1 MLLPDILTPTLLLDE
16 AVCRRNIARM
26 RIKSSEHGLLFRP
39 HFKTHQ
45 SRRVASWFRDE
56 GVTAI
61 TVSSVGMA
69 HYFADDGWTDITIA
83 FPVNIRQSAEIS
95 ALAER
100 VSLGVLLESP
110 SVARRLSGLLSAP
123 VRAWIKVDTGYGR
136 TGIPH
141 ADRDALLM
149 TALAIESAS
158 HLTLAGI
165 LTHGGDTYQSPTP
178 EDARRRFSA
187 SRLRLLAAAEAL
199 LRRYPGLLVSVGDTP
214 GCVVSDDFGGIDEI
228 RPGNFV
234 FFDAMQL
241 QHGICRI
248 EDIGVALACPVV
260 AVHPQR
266 NEVVLYG
273 GAVHLSREGLADA
286 NGTQIFGLVARL
298 REDGW
303 DAPHPGATV
312 VRLSQEHGIAHLP
325 ANMFASIEEGD
336 LLAVLPVH
344 SCLTAECM
352 KRYRSLDGTDA
363 DHFAAGS
370 AAIIKTPSSEY
381 PIL

>member
-16 AVCRRNIARM
+16 TVCRRNIARM
-26 RIKSSEHGLLFRP
+26 RDKAAAHGLLFRP

-45 SRRVASWFRDE
+45 SRRVATWFRDE

-69 HYFADDGWTDITIA
+69 RYFADDGWADITIA
-83 FPVNIRQSAEIS
+83 FPVNLRQAQEIS

-100 VSLGVLLESP
+100 VSLGLLLESP
-110 SVARRLSGLLSAP
+110 SVAQRLNGLLSVP
-123 VRAWIKVDTGYGR
+123 VRVWIKVDTGYGR

-149 TALAIESAS
+149 TALAVESAS
-158 HLTLAGI
+158 RLKLMGI
-165 LTHGGDTYQSPTP
+165 LTHGGDTYQSPNP
-178 EDARRRFSA
+178 EDVRRRFSA
-187 SRLRLLAAAEAL
+187 SRLRLLSAAEAL
-199 LRRYPGLLVSVGDTP
+199 ARRYPGLLVSVGDTP
-214 GCVVSDDFGGIDEI
+214 GCAASDDFGGIDEI

-241 QHGICRI
+241 QRGICRS
-248 EDIGVALACPVV
+248 EEIGVALACPVV
-260 AVHPQR
+260 SVHPQR

-273 GAVHLSREGLADA
+273 GAVHLSREGLTDA
-286 NGTQIFGLVARL
+286 RGAQMFGLVAGL
-298 REDGW
+298 RHDGW
-303 DAPHPGATV
+303 DDPQPGATV
-312 VRLSQEHGIAHLP
+312 VRLSQEHGIAHIP
-325 ANMFASIEEGD
+325 AEMLASVEEGD

-352 KRYRSLDGTDA
+352 KRYRCLDGTDA
-363 DHFAAGS
+363 DHFAS
-370 AAIIKTPSSEY
+370 WDAAIIKTTSSEN
-381 PIL
+381 PVL

>member
-16 AVCRRNIARM
+16 TVCRRNIARM
-26 RIKSSEHGLLFRP
+26 RDKAVAHGLLFRP

-69 HYFADDGWTDITIA
+69 RYFADDGWADITIA
-83 FPVNIRQSAEIS
+83 FPVNLRQAQEIS

-110 SVARRLSGLLSAP
+110 SVAQRLNGLLSVP
-123 VRAWIKVDTGYGR
+123 VRVWIKVDTGYGR

-158 HLTLAGI
+158 RLNLAGI
-165 LTHGGDTYQSPTP
+165 LTHGGDTYQAADPR
-178 EDARRRFSA
+178 DVRRRFAA
-187 SRLRLLAAAEAL
+187 SRLRLLSAAEAL
-199 LRRYPGLLVSVGDTP
+199 ARRYPGFLVSVGDTP
-214 GCVVSDDFGGIDEI
+214 GCVASDDFSGIDEI

-241 QHGICRI
+241 QRGICRS

-266 NEVVLYG
+266 NEAVLYG
-273 GAVHLSREGLADA
+273 GAVHLSREGLTDA
-286 NGTQIFGLVARL
+286 NGVQMFGLVAGL
-298 REDGW
+298 RNDGW
-303 DAPHPGATV
+303 DEPQPGATV

-325 ANMFASIEEGD
+325 AEMLASVEEGD

-352 KRYRSLDGTDA
+352 NRYRCLDGTGA
-363 DHFAAGS
+363 DHYASGEA
-370 AAIIKTPSSEY
+370 AAIKTTSSEN
-381 PIL
+381 PVL

>member
-1 MLLPDILTPTLLLDE
+1 MLLPDIRTPTLLLDE
-16 AVCRRNIARM
+16 TVCRRNIARM
-26 RIKSSEHGLLFRP
+26 RDKAAAHGLLFRP

-69 HYFADDGWTDITIA
+69 RYFADDGWADITIA
-83 FPVNIRQSAEIS
+83 FPVNLRQAQEIS

-110 SVARRLSGLLSAP
+110 SVAQRLNGLLSVP
-123 VRAWIKVDTGYGR
+123 VRVWIKVDTGYGR

-158 HLTLAGI
+158 RLKLAGI
-165 LTHGGDTYQSPTP
+165 LTHGGDTYQSPNP
-178 EDARRRFSA
+178 GDVRRRFSA
-187 SRLRLLAAAEAL
+187 SRLRLLSAAEAL
-199 LRRYPGLLVSVGDTP
+199 ARRYPGLLVSVGDTP
-214 GCVVSDDFGGIDEI
+214 GCAVSDDFAGIDEI

-241 QHGICRI
+241 RRGICRS

-260 AVHPQR
+260 SVHPQR
-266 NEVVLYG
+266 NEVVLYA

-286 NGTQIFGLVARL
+286 SGVQMYGLVAGL
-298 REDGW
+298 RNDGW
-303 DAPHPGATV
+303 DDPQPGATV

-325 ANMFASIEEGD
+325 AEMLASVEEGD

-352 KRYRSLDGTDA
+352 KRYRCLDGTDA
-363 DHFAAGS
+363 DHFASGES
-370 AAIIKTPSSEY
+370 AFFKTTSSEY
-381 PIL
+381 PVL